1 MSNEELLEE
10 YRDDV
15 STLSYEDKHHLD
27 RIRRKGKMLIRNL
40 HGDKS
45 DYLKDFR
52 NISFYPSFAPAG
64 DAYERECWESGKNKI
79 INLINIMLEEASLFG
94 APVEGANDNE
104 AKTTEKGNRV
114 FIVHGHDEN
123 AKINV
128 ARFIEKLGLEAIILH
143 EQPSKGKTI
152 IEKFEEHAS
161 SSCFAIALLTTDDVG
176 YPQNNEASAKPRAR
190 QNVIF
195 ELGYFCGALSRRN
208 VCVLYKEGVEIP
220 NDYLGVVYTQLDEG
234 GAWQL
239 HLAKEMKSAGL
250 DFDMNKAFS

>member
-1 MSNEELLEE
+1 MNNQELLEE

-15 STLSYEDKHHLD
+15 STLSYQDKDHLD
-27 RIRRKGKMLIRNL
+27 RIRRKGKMLLRNL

-45 DYLKDFR
+45 DYLSDFE

-94 APVEGANDNE
+94 APSESSSGNGITKAQ
-104 AKTTEKGNRV
+104 KSNRV

-123 AKINV
+123 TKVNV

-143 EQPSKGKTI
+143 EQASKGKTI

-176 YPQNNEASAKPRAR
+176 YPQNKEAEAKPRAR

-195 ELGYFCGALSRRN
+195 ELGYFCGALSRKN

-220 NDYLGVVYTQLDEG
+220 NDYLGVVYTPLDEG

-239 HLAKEMKSAGL
+239 HLAKEMKSAGIS
-250 DFDMNKAFS
+250 FDMNKAFA